1 MYRALALLPLV
12 AVTNPRF
19 NTAILQLLAVE
30 KIPCFMLWSTSIFP
44 PANFTVQTLC
54 AVEDLDA
61 LVTDA
66 LSVEVAADSL
76 CAGPAAVTA
85 AEYKTTMALVV
96 AEMCADS
103 SAVSV
108 SLMATLAAL
117 VIRAF

>member
-12 AVTNPRF
+12 ALT
-19 NTAILQLLAVE
+19 NTAFDAVILKLVVAD
-30 KIPCFMLWSTSIFP
+30 KIPCFMLWNDTVFP
-44 PANFTVQTLC
+44 PADFTVQTLC
-54 AVEDLDA
+54 AVEDLAA

-96 AEMCADS
+96 ADMCADS